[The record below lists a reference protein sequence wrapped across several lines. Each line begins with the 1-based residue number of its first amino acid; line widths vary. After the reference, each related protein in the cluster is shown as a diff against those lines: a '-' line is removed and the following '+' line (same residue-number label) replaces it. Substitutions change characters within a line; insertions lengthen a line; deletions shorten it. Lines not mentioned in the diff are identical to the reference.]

1 MSTTAV
7 SHAEP
12 TLFLTDSEEFQV
24 RAHTTKKGDLFF
36 STVDF
41 IRNVLEEDV
50 SKDEAIILWMIIT
63 QIHKDR
69 EVNLNIFQIFLIFL
83 TFCAVSHLQQQDGA
97 VCRTVW
103 ARDTVPQGRGPLV
116 HVSLY
121 GPDSEDEA

>member
-97 VCRTVW
+97 VCRTV
-103 ARDTVPQGRGPLV
+103 
-116 HVSLY
+116 
-121 GPDSEDEA
+121 